1 MDLLTVYQERKNEIQ
16 KYLDFIAGIET
27 ILPDGSPML
36 TGINTTTHG
45 SVFRITPDIQKIL
58 YAGLYLQ
65 LYNIVESTVVKC
77 VRYIESSIHQVEYS
91 NWGKLSQNLQK
102 EILRSLAK
110 KIADSSI
117 DKRTDAMYFFVQ
129 SIFTAGKNIED
140 NLDLGGGGNWDDE
153 KIFNFFKR
161 LGINISLQPEIA
173 KNVKIKRYDDMGSL
187 QLVKSFRNKL
197 AHGEISFIECGAN
210 LSFKELKEL
219 TESVFT
225 YLEEIICQINRFI
238 DERSHIQA

>member
-77 VRYIESSIHQVEYS
+77 VRYIESL
-91 NWGKLSQNLQK
+91 LS
-102 EILRSLAK
+102 
-110 KIADSSI
+110 
-117 DKRTDAMYFFVQ
+117 
-129 SIFTAGKNIED
+129 GKN
-140 NLDLGGGGNWDDE
+140 
-153 KIFNFFKR
+153 
-161 LGINISLQPEIA
+161 
-173 KNVKIKRYDDMGSL
+173 Y
-187 QLVKSFRNKL
+187 
-197 AHGEISFIECGAN
+197 
-210 LSFKELKEL
+210 
-219 TESVFT
+219 
-225 YLEEIICQINRFI
+225 
-238 DERSHIQA
+238 RS